1 MAEKGACS
9 KKEGRVEPQFNLD
22 GNASMLLS
30 IFCCGSLGSKG
41 RLHRRHLYKKGE
53 AYLAGLKEGAQVH
66 RGPGA
71 SSGWSGRVLTH
82 YYGIGLW
89 VTRESLSGI

>member
-9 KKEGRVEPQFNLD
+9 KKEGRAELQFNLD
-22 GNASMLLS
+22 GNASMWLS

-53 AYLAGLKEGAQVH
+53 AYLAGLKEGAKFT
-66 RGPGA
+66 GA
-71 SSGWSGRVLTH
+71 QEPAVG
-82 YYGIGLW
+82 GLAEFW
-89 VTRESLSGI
+89 HTITG

>member
-1 MAEKGACS
+1 MP
-9 KKEGRVEPQFNLD
+9 V
-22 GNASMLLS
+22 
-30 IFCCGSLGSKG
+30 CCWAFSAVV
-41 RLHRRHLYKKGE
+41 HLAPRADCTGE

-71 SSGWSGRVLTH
+71 GSGWSGRVLTH
-82 YYGIGLW
+82 YYGIRLW